1 MRRDDY
7 EPMLEDIL
15 GSPIPYTPTSSTSTP
30 EEEFVSEPERSPM
43 TPSMYTID
51 QRKSLLTG
59 SNPFKGYSTVR
70 EKGYEMPSTKQFKE

>member
-1 MRRDDY
+1 MDEY
-7 EPMLEDIL
+7 EPMMEDTL
-15 GSPIPYTPTSSTSTP
+15 SGPSPIHQHQRNMSANLRDSHGLT
-30 EEEFVSEPERSPM
+30 
-43 TPSMYTID
+43 MYTID